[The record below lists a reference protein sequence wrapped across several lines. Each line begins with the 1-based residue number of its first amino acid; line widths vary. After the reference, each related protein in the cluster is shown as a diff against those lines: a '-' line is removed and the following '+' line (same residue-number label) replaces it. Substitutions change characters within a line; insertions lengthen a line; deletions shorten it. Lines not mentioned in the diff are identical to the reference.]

1 MPADPARTLP
11 GCFTYLERP
20 AEGATLVALAAHVGA
35 ELSHRPGTRF
45 TGPPCRADW
54 QFPPPELLFSHGRPD
69 VRSDL
74 YVLGVVLLALR
85 DDPAAAVPPPASM
98 EYAHWALDDGAAR
111 AWRAVADL
119 DAPTRDL
126 LGACCARTRARRPA
140 DLDALRATLK
150 PLWPDDDGAGFPAF
164 RLRPP
169 RLGPTAWLAA
179 ALALPRWQ
187 VAALALALGALAGW
201 LVLYHR

>member
-1 MPADPARTLP
+1 MPAVPTRPLP
-11 GCFTYLERP
+11 GCFTGLAQP
-20 AEGATLVALAAHVGA
+20 PDGATLVALAAGVGA
-35 ELSHRPGTRF
+35 WLSHRPAVRF

-69 VRSDL
+69 ARSDL

-85 DDPAAAVPPPASM
+85 GDPAAAVPPPASM

-111 AWRAVADL
+111 AWQTVADL
-119 DAPTRDL
+119 DVPVREFFET
-126 LGACCARTRARRPA
+126 CCARTRARRPA
-140 DLDALRATLK
+140 DLDALRAALEK
-150 PLWPDDDGAGFPAF
+150 LWPAPAGAGFPAF
-164 RLRPP
+164 RLRSP

-179 ALALPRWQ
+179 VRALPRWQ
-187 VAALALALGALAGW
+187 VAGLALALGALAGL